1 MHWAA
6 ACSALALAAPEP
18 PAPCPPFPWAAAAL
32 WLRLGTVGEAP
43 PEPLQPAMS
52 TTADAASAASAY
64 LTTCLCTGF
73 LLSFVLLWS
82 WPLFYAP
89 RHDTGLTGE
98 GGHDLRLL
106 GRCHAG
112 CRRSFVMSLSPW
124 LGHHGIVR
132 VLVVED

>member
-18 PAPCPPFPWAAAAL
+18 PVPCPPFPWAAAAP

-64 LTTCLCTGF
+64 LTTYPYLCTGF
-73 LLSFVLLWS
+73 LLSCLLLWVMA
-82 WPLFYAP
+82 LFYAP

-98 GGHDLRLL
+98 D
-106 GRCHAG
+106 
-112 CRRSFVMSLSPW
+112 
-124 LGHHGIVR
+124 
-132 VLVVED
+132 